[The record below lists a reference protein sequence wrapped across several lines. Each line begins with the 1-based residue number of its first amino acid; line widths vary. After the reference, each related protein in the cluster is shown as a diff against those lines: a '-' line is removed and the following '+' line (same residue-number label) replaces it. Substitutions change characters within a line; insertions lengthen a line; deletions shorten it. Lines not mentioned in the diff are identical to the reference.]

1 MRVRSAATQAGK
13 GALEQAFG
21 GEAVIV
27 RGGGAFRVRSC
38 VLLEWKLSE
47 SPPLASAGGR
57 SLDAATGRELPL
69 AAAAAAAA
77 ASMGGGRDGRGGP
90 G

>member
-1 MRVRSAATQAGK
+1 VRVRSAATQAGK
-13 GALEQAFG
+13 GALGQVFG

-47 SPPLASAGGR
+47 SPPLASAGGW
-57 SLDAATGRELPL
+57 SLDAATGRELPF
-69 AAAAAAAA
+69 AAAA
-77 ASMGGGRDGRGGP
+77 ASMGGGREGRGGP